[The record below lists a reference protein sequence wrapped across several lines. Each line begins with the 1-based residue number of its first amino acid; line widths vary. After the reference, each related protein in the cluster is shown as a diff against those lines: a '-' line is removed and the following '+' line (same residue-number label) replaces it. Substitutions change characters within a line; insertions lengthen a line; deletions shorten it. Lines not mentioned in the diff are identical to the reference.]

1 MGMAKIWS
9 VKAACQPPAT
19 VLSTGN
25 NRPLL
30 PRNPLRIKTRFRN
43 YRGRHLEGIAMNSSL
58 ASTDLSKARRA
69 TEPSNEPLL
78 QPAARNLITRARLR
92 LGKLVSF
99 AFARHLMM
107 FFIGVAATLA
117 WQSYSGAAR
126 NRTKQVGRLGTLI
139 MRGAGTRALPG
150 PAVGQFV
157 FLPDPHFVLVP
168 YLYRCARRE
177 PRADF
182 RHTCREVFLNA
193 SMASGSCL

>member
-1 MGMAKIWS
+1 MAKIWS

-58 ASTDLSKARRA
+58 ASTDFSKARRA

-126 NRTKQVGRLGTLI
+126 KAIASWSPHLAWVAPTAARGGPSPEQLKATSVALAAARQSIDKLSSELRKLTASSEKKARSSRRGQGT
-139 MRGAGTRALPG
+139 
-150 PAVGQFV
+150 
-157 FLPDPHFVLVP
+157 
-168 YLYRCARRE
+168 
-177 PRADF
+177 
-182 RHTCREVFLNA
+182 
-193 SMASGSCL
+193 

>member
-1 MGMAKIWS
+1 
-9 VKAACQPPAT
+9 
-19 VLSTGN
+19 
-25 NRPLL
+25 
-30 PRNPLRIKTRFRN
+30 
-43 YRGRHLEGIAMNSSL
+43 MNSSL

-126 NRTKQVGRLGTLI
+126 KAIASPDDVFHWRCCDLGL
-139 MRGAGTRALPG
+139 
-150 PAVGQFV
+150 AV
-157 FLPDPHFVLVP
+157 L
-168 YLYRCARRE
+168 
-177 PRADF
+177 
-182 RHTCREVFLNA
+182 
-193 SMASGSCL
+193 

>member
-58 ASTDLSKARRA
+58 ASTDFSKARRA

-92 LGKLVSF
+92 LGEPHRPVFVRPPWLFFFFV
-99 AFARHLMM
+99 ARAP
-107 FFIGVAATLA
+107 G
-117 WQSYSGAAR
+117 WQRHSTAR
-126 NRTKQVGRLGTLI
+126 Q
-139 MRGAGTRALPG
+139 
-150 PAVGQFV
+150 Q
-157 FLPDPHFVLVP
+157 
-168 YLYRCARRE
+168 
-177 PRADF
+177 
-182 RHTCREVFLNA
+182 
-193 SMASGSCL
+193 